1 MSNKKQ
7 KSLINLITEK
17 PWEPSQVKID
27 NLHEGKT
34 FNIHIGKFG
43 LRYIMVVSTI
53 MFCLFIVTYSDR
65 MVYPDWQKMPEPF
78 LLWFNTLI
86 LVISSFVFVSVQKG
100 IKNNFFELVK
110 KRLLIIGCLALAF
123 LVGQLLVWLQLINLG
138 YYVFSNPAN
147 AYFYVFTALHG
158 LHLLGGLVYWVITIR
173 KVWALN
179 EIIISEAKHTVDLC
193 AIYWHFL
200 LAVWIVLFG
209 LMLFT

>member
-1 MSNKKQ
+1 MKKKEGILKILSQ
-7 KSLINLITEK
+7 K
-17 PWEPSQVKID
+17 PWDPAQAKID
-27 NLHEGKT
+27 NSHNGATLNLSTGK
-34 FNIHIGKFG
+34 IG
-43 LRYIMVVSTI
+43 LRYLMIVSSI
-53 MFCLFIVTYSDR
+53 FFCLFIVTYSDR
-65 MVYPDWQKMPEPF
+65 LVYPDWQKMPEPF